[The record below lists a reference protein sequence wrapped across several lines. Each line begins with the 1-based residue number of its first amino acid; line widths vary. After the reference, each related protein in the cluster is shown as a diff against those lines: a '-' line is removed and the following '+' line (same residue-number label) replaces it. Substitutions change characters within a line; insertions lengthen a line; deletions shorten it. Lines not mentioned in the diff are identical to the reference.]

1 MASPSR
7 GAIGSRRVLHF
18 VLTFDYIAI
27 DGMGRAP
34 MWVSSRNGVY
44 FDTLLDAV
52 ENAAPAKV
60 ATATPVIKSFFI
72 SFLPEYRPVV
82 DPVAFAK
89 FCHLIQSPD

>member
-44 FDTLLDAV
+44 FDTLLDA
-52 ENAAPAKV
+52 AQDD
-60 ATATPVIKSFFI
+60 TAHPRNEKREADSICEKAWCQKERT
-72 SFLPEYRPVV
+72 
-82 DPVAFAK
+82 
-89 FCHLIQSPD
+89 